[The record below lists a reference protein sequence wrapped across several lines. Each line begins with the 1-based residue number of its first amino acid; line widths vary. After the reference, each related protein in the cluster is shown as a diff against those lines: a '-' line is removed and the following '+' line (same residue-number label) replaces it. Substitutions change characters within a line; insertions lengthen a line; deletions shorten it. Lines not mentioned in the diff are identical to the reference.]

1 MHAAR
6 GAFVKLSELETGEF
20 SMANRSK
27 NRGQKRVMMRFA
39 TPEKLSDS
47 MVLPTGSVYL
57 LRGWGRL

>member
-47 MVLPTGSVYL
+47 IVLRTGTYIC
-57 LRGWGRL
+57 